1 MQENNSRAAVELEA
15 TTQFSRQTKSSNT
28 VWHNA
33 TVTRQR
39 REVQNGH
46 KSVILWFTGL
56 SGSGKSTLA
65 HAVEERLHQMGCRT
79 FVFDGDNVRH
89 GLCSDLGF
97 SQEDRVENIRRIGEM
112 SKLFTEAGVIA
123 LTAFISPFKADR
135 ERIRSLV
142 PDGDFIEVYCKCSL
156 EVCEQRDVKGLYQR
170 ARAGEIKNFT
180 GISSPY
186 EAPDNPELAVNTG
199 INSLEDSVEEVLA
212 LLVAKGIVQGVTVLD
227 KQAP

>member
-1 MQENNSRAAVELEA
+1 MQENNSQTTVELEA
-15 TTQFSRQTKSSNT
+15 MTQSSQQTKSSNT

-97 SQEDRVENIRRIGEM
+97 AQEDRVENIRRIGEM

-135 ERIRSLV
+135 ERIRELV
-142 PDGDFIEVYCKCSL
+142 PEGDFIEIYCKCSL

-186 EAPDNPELAVNTG
+186 EAPDNPELAVDTG
-199 INSLEDSVEEVLA
+199 MNSLEDSVEEVLA
-212 LLVAKGIVQGVTVLD
+212 LLVTKGIVQRATVFD
-227 KQAP
+227 QQSS